1 MQEIVISQKNP
12 AAGYQIGIT
21 GMDAI
26 LQNIRTIILTSM
38 YSVPLDRAFAHV
50 MDMVDSPAPC
60 ETMRLSQA
68 LVDAIE
74 TYEPRV
80 RVERIDFV
88 PDESASDGLMKG
100 SLAPK
105 VTFALREGVG
115 L

>member
-1 MQEIVISQKNP
+1 MPQVTIAKDAPV
-12 AAGYQIGIT
+12 QIGAS

-38 YSVPLDRAFAHV
+38 YSVPLDRAFAHI
-50 MDMVDSPAPC
+50 MDMLDSQAPH

-74 TYEPRV
+74 KYEPRV

-88 PDESASDGLMKG
+88 PDESSANGLMQG
-100 SLAPK
+100 RLTPK
-105 VTFALREGVG
+105 VSFSLREGVV

>member
-1 MQEIVISQKNP
+1 MQDLVVSQKNP

-50 MDMVDSPAPC
+50 MDMVDSPAPH

-80 RVERIDFV
+80 LVERIDFV

-105 VTFALREGVG
+105 VTFALREGVD